1 MATVGA
7 TLTDFATVSKASMAL
22 PVMCTAARVHAI
34 QMAYVLRMASATVTM
49 AILAHH
55 ARLSAETHRHAVA
68 TGAAMRSEHVYATM
82 GLKVSTAVAAVKTA
96 TVRRANFT
104 VTV

>member
-7 TLTDFATVSKASMAL
+7 TLTDFATVSKASIAL

-68 TGAAMRSEHVYATM
+68 TGAA
-82 GLKVSTAVAAVKTA
+82 
-96 TVRRANFT
+96 
-104 VTV
+104 